1 MKKNQTFSVVS
12 AAISALVLILI
23 SSIDFISMQVKL
35 AGVNEGLTA
44 WDIFDGKDDFEG
56 LGIGFLVLV
65 AVIVLIANIVL
76 QFVEIDSITD
86 FAKKYSKTPLP
97 ILANNL
103 AAVIGAATLLIVALD
118 SPSRIEDILR
128 KTAMDFYGEYGR
140 TGMQFVDIDVSFA
153 AWLMVILCASML
165 FVPKYVQEKK

>member
-23 SSIDFISMQVKL
+23 FSLDFISMQVKL

-44 WDIFDGKDDFEG
+44 WDIFAGKDDFEG

-86 FAKKYSKTPLP
+86 FAKKYSKKPLP

-103 AAVIGAATLLIVALD
+103 AAVIGAATLLIVALA
-118 SPSRIEDILR
+118 SPSGIEDILR
-128 KTAMDFYGEYGR
+128 KTAMDLGEYGR
-140 TGMQFVDIDVSFA
+140 IGMQFINIDASFA
-153 AWLMVILCASML
+153 AWLMVVLCASML

>member
-23 SSIDFISMQVKL
+23 FSLDFISMQVKL

-44 WDIFDGKDDFEG
+44 WEIFAGKDDFEG

-86 FAKKYSKTPLP
+86 FAKKYSKKPLP

-103 AAVIGAATLLIVALD
+103 AAVIGAATLLIVALA
-118 SPSRIEDILR
+118 SPSGIEDILR
-128 KTAMDFYGEYGR
+128 KTAMDFGEYGR
-140 TGMQFVDIDVSFA
+140 IGMQFINIDASFA
-153 AWLMVILCASML
+153 AWLMVVLCASML

>member
-23 SSIDFISMQVKL
+23 FSLDFISMQVKL

-44 WDIFDGKDDFEG
+44 WDIFAGKDDFEG

-86 FAKKYSKTPLP
+86 FAKKYSKKPLP

-103 AAVIGAATLLIVALD
+103 AAVIGAATLLIVALA
-118 SPSRIEDILR
+118 SPSGIEDILR
-128 KTAMDFYGEYGR
+128 KTAMDFGEYGR
-140 TGMQFVDIDVSFA
+140 IGMQFINIDVSFA
-153 AWLMVILCASML
+153 AWLMVVLCASML